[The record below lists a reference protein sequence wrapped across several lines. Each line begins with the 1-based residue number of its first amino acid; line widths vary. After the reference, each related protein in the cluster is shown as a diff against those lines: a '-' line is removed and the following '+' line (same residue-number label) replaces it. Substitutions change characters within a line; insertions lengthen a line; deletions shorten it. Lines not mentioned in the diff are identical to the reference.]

1 MKSET
6 DKNTIVGIMNDY
18 DNSYCISLN
27 DLFKQSK
34 DGDKNH
40 CNSIYTM
47 KEYGDWRFST
57 DLQRFNFD
65 PFTGK
70 KIDWKIV
77 KNFTGD

>member
-18 DNSYCISLN
+18 DNSYFISLN

-40 CNSIYTM
+40 RNSICTM

-57 DLQRFNFD
+57 DLQRFGFD

>member
-1 MKSET
+1 MKSKT
-6 DKNTIVGIMNDY
+6 NKDTIVGILDDY
-18 DNSYCISLN
+18 ENSQFISLN

-34 DGDKNH
+34 DSSENH
-40 CNSIYTM
+40 LYNAYTM

-65 PFTGK
+65 PFTGE

-77 KNFTGD
+77 KNFKGK